1 MAITRHGINRRD
13 SSPIAQSSF
22 EETVDILFR
31 AAMFSEKDP
40 LRGVSE
46 NILLGQQCPLG
57 TGSFSLV
64 LDDGKLV
71 NAIETLGGD
80 VLGGVGGLRAGLQT
94 PGRSPAAMTPQHMRA
109 SPSEFMSPASLASP
123 GGGIMFSP
131 IGGGASPGGSPMSPA
146 FSPTSPGM
154 SPTSPGY
161 SPTSPGYSPTS
172 PGYRCARIHCPMLVT
187 HGALGLS
194 LQGVAAPAC
203 ARHSD
208 CAPRA
213 ARQVPATAR
222 RAQAT
227 VRPVPAT
234 ARPVPATGATGAS
247 VLPCPPCVLNLALLL
262 ADRWSMQSAMSVRHR
277 SLTARHGAA
286 PQARATVPP
295 ARGTHQQARATRR
308 RARRTGACNHHSR
321 CTYTERTTLC
331 VNVAASPVAC
341 ATLIAHDTAS
351 GMASRTLSTACS
363 PTSPSY
369 SPTSPAYRC
378 AALCFLGA
386 LSVCCAA
393 AIIR

>member
-1 MAITRHGINRRD
+1 MAALVDIMTARGQIMAITRHGINRRD

-64 LDDGKLV
+64 LDDAKLV

-80 VLGGVGGLRAGLQT
+80 VLGGVGGGLRAGLQT

-123 GGGIMFSP
+123 SGGIMFSP

-161 SPTSPGYSPTS
+161 SPSSPGYSPTSPGYSPTS
-172 PGYRCARIHCPMLVT
+172 PGY
-187 HGALGLS
+187 
-194 LQGVAAPAC
+194 
-203 ARHSD
+203 
-208 CAPRA
+208 
-213 ARQVPATAR
+213 
-222 RAQAT
+222 
-227 VRPVPAT
+227 
-234 ARPVPATGATGAS
+234 
-247 VLPCPPCVLNLALLL
+247 
-262 ADRWSMQSAMSVRHR
+262 
-277 SLTARHGAA
+277 
-286 PQARATVPP
+286 
-295 ARGTHQQARATRR
+295 
-308 RARRTGACNHHSR
+308 
-321 CTYTERTTLC
+321 
-331 VNVAASPVAC
+331 
-341 ATLIAHDTAS
+341 
-351 GMASRTLSTACS
+351 S
-363 PTSPSY
+363 PTSPGYSPTSPGYSPTSPGYSPTSPGY

-378 AALCFLGA
+378 VFSGDTCTRG
-386 LSVCCAA
+386 
-393 AIIR
+393 